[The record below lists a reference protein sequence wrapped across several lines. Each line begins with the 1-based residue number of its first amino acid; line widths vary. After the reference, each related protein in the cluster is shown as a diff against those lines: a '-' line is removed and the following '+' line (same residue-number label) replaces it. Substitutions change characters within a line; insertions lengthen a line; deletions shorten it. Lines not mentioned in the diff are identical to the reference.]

1 MAIRTATAKPSKKT
15 VMTFMLLVLLGWLIL
30 MGWVSSLWCCLGFEK
45 AFSSVTTL
53 SQKQTQ
59 AITAFNGMSVANT
72 IKSWLKTIPTQDV
85 ANKAAQTGSLI
96 KKGLDEVMP
105 DETNDLNEIAQDF
118 ILIANQVWLLM
129 GLTTQVMFIKL
140 VILISA
146 IPLFLLMVVVGLVD
160 GLNQRAIRT
169 ASLGRESSYVFHQL
183 NRHAKRVLLLLLSLW
198 LALPISIT
206 PAFVF
211 VPASL
216 LLGIMV
222 SITAS
227 RFKKYL

>member
-1 MAIRTATAKPSKKT
+1 MAVKTQTSKKSKRIIISLL
-15 VMTFMLLVLLGWLIL
+15 LLVLLSWLIL

-45 AFSSVTTL
+45 AYSSVATL

-59 AITAFNGMSVANT
+59 AITPFNGSIVTNT
-72 IKSWLKTIPTQDV
+72 IKSWLKTIPTQKV
-85 ANKAAQTGSLI
+85 ANKAAQTGSMI

-105 DETNDLNEIAQDF
+105 DETNDLNDIAQDF

-129 GLTTQVMFIKL
+129 GLTTQVMLIKL

-146 IPLFLLMVVVGLVD
+146 IPLFLLMTVVGLVD

-169 ASLGRESSYVFHQL
+169 ASLGRESSYIFHQL
-183 NRHAKRVLLLLLSLW
+183 NRHAKRGLLLLLSLW

-211 VPASL
+211 VPVSL
-216 LLGIMV
+216 LLGILV